1 MPASAME
8 HNPLAEKFLNEE
20 EKIWVRWAGICPTS
34 PSPQWKK
41 RENNMTPIEMIKKEL
56 ESSALSAVEQAE
68 FLRFISGLSGQHIM
82 DVLGMAK
89 EDPNFLSFL
98 WTNYD
103 RKKKAFRLHDE
114 TMVED
119 ILREEKTLLAEMENE
134 G

>member
-1 MPASAME
+1 
-8 HNPLAEKFLNEE
+8 
-20 EKIWVRWAGICPTS
+20 
-34 PSPQWKK
+34 
-41 RENNMTPIEMIKKEL
+41 MTPIEMIKKEL